1 MGSRGR
7 ELSRTL
13 AGRAA
18 RSGHSAGSCTVIRLC
33 LRPGIRPYTL
43 LPMTHSDTPSWP
55 VRAALE
61 ILDEDGFRAVS
72 VRAVAARAG
81 RTPMAVYRHVEDVDD
96 LSRVVVRQ
104 VFEHWESQVY
114 GLLEEEAPM
123 ARLERYADLYAAY
136 ERDHP
141 HRYDV
146 LFVLRHGIGTH
157 RFPDGFDERAAS
169 TFQILRDAVAETLAA
184 GVDAPRDDRDP
195 TEIAL
200 GLWAT
205 AHGLVM
211 LRRSGRFP
219 DRGAFDDFYRR
230 TVARLLENLTGAS
243 RVDRPAPHHAR
254 IRREDRTP

>member
-1 MGSRGR
+1 MMIDFLQMEPYRGS
-7 ELSRTL
+7 SSL
-13 AGRAA
+13 ALG
-18 RSGHSAGSCTVIRLC
+18 
-33 LRPGIRPYTL
+33 YT
-43 LPMTHSDTPSWP
+43 PVYIPAMTHSDEPSWP

-114 GLLEEEAPM
+114 GLLEEGDPV

-141 HRYDV
+141 RRYDV
-146 LFVLRHGIGTH
+146 LFVLRHGMGTH

-169 TFQILRDAVAETLAA
+169 TFQILRDAVAEALAA
-184 GVDAPRDDRDP
+184 CVDAPHDDRDP
-195 TEIAL
+195 VEVAL

-219 DRGAFDDFYRR
+219 DEGAFDDFYRR
-230 TVARLLENLTGAS
+230 TVARLLENLTGAP
-243 RVDRPAPHHAR
+243 RVDRSVPRHPR
-254 IRREDRTP
+254 PPQEERTP